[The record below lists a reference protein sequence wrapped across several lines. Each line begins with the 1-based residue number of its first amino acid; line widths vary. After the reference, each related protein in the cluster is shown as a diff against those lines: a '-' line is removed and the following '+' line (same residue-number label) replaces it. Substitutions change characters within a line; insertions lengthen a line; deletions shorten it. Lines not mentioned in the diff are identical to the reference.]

1 MQAGEILKSE
11 RDALMELV
19 RSLRRE
25 YEAVERAKLSQESE
39 LRDLKEKLVLGGAAT
54 AAGRNKMLVRGASSF
69 NALVRAMKQDL
80 VEKGGGKDDPNLL
93 YEVERMSL
101 DKVHVFP
108 DGELKV
114 EAVSGPG
121 SAGPSPKKK
130 KQRNFEPRSR
140 RQVGFNVPQ
149 GKGPSGQTMQ

>member
-1 MQAGEILKSE
+1 
-11 RDALMELV
+11 MELV

-80 VEKGGGKDDPNLL
+80 IEKGSGKDDPNLL

-114 EAVSGPG
+114 EAVSA
-121 SAGPSPKKK
+121 AGNAGVSPKRTKP
-130 KQRNFEPRSR
+130 RNSGARSR
-140 RQVGFNVPQ
+140 RQVGLNTSQDKPT
-149 GKGPSGQTMQ
+149 SGQTMQ